1 MVPTRS
7 AVLDGVVDQYR
18 TAYQALGLFGPDQC
32 EPNSFEELDYE
43 GKVLVLS
50 PDTLKESYR
59 RTSRMSGSYDDIIN
73 LPHPTSAKHPRMPIS
88 DRAAIFSPFA
98 ALTGHAAAIQE
109 TARLTDQRMELD
121 EDTRA
126 MLDLKQQILADR
138 IAEQPEVSVV
148 WFRPDERKAGGQYVT
163 TVGQLKKV
171 DDIERV
177 LRFDDGTTIPLDD
190 VLELQS
196 DCFRG
201 IFQEG

>member
-1 MVPTRS
+1 M
-7 AVLDGVVDQYR
+7 
-18 TAYQALGLFGPDQC
+18 
-32 EPNSFEELDYE
+32 
-43 GKVLVLS
+43 
-50 PDTLKESYR
+50 
-59 RTSRMSGSYDDIIN
+59 
-73 LPHPTSAKHPRMPIS
+73 S

-121 EDTRA
+121 EDTRT

-138 IAEQPEVSVV
+138 IAERPEVSVV
-148 WFRPDERKAGGQYVT
+148 WFRPDEKKDGGQYVT